1 MPVPQQGKRQRRWAP
16 KVRTGC
22 KTCKIRRK
30 KCDEK
35 RPSCS
40 RCLRDKFPCDGYDS
54 PKAWVFEPGEPPRV
68 VKVEARASTA
78 DSDYVDESLRSLAI
92 SDERIT
98 HQSTGI
104 GLGPGHAGQVEDV
117 DTAYTGN
124 PNLSPRIARPYDV
137 LLLEPSGPCTT
148 ALDQDYTQYF
158 LLRTAPLLS
167 STRRWQNFWQFIV
180 PQAAWVNASVRHAMI
195 AVSLTFDTYVSG
207 TDHRELIFSRRKQAI
222 TAFATEPR
230 NSWEVGLII
239 CRLFSSMAQCNEDFE
254 AAMTHMKAGEKM
266 VLQATQNGHHRTSE
280 VVRLMAATFMGLF
293 ADSTVDFDVIKRFAP
308 KARRAFRTLQKMC
321 SDYARM
327 LRRIT
332 NLHWGREPGAA
343 DKTIETA
350 TMGFLSVVF
359 TTLNQAISSAMYP
372 DLLAFPADDG
382 IVPVQEV
389 RAKLVEQG
397 SLLNLDGLKD
407 MHRPLFDAVEA
418 FFAPPIVS
426 DAPSS
431 KHHAT
436 QSRVYPQYSLPKHL
450 ETRLKA
456 FVENYVVQAFELEP
470 RMTAGTFW
478 LPESMIPGCLMDK
491 HLEPPAGATACL
503 HRTCSG
509 HAHAEEDD
517 ITRERREYYHEF
529 VCQYRS
535 GFMI

>member
-40 RCLRDKFPCDGYDS
+40 RCLKDKFPCDGYDS
-54 PKAWVFEPGEPPRV
+54 PKAWVSEPGEPPRV
-68 VKVEARASTA
+68 VQVEEARASNA
-78 DSDYVDESLRSLAI
+78 DPDSMDESLRSLGL
-92 SDERIT
+92 SDD
-98 HQSTGI
+98 STTRQNL
-104 GLGPGHAGQVEDV
+104 GLPLGSGNAGQVEDT
-117 DTAYTGN
+117 DAAYTGD
-124 PNLSPRIARPYDV
+124 PSLGPRIARPYDI
-137 LLLEPSGPCTT
+137 LLLEPSSPWTT
-148 ALDQDYTQYF
+148 ELDQNYTQYY
-158 LLRTAPLLS
+158 LLKTAPLLS
-167 STRRWQNFWQFIV
+167 STRRWRDFWQCIV
-180 PQAAWVNASVRHAMI
+180 PQAAWVNAAVRHAMI

-207 TDHRELIFSRRKQAI
+207 TDHRDMILSRRNQAI
-222 TAFATEPR
+222 AAFATEPSS
-230 NSWEVGLII
+230 SWEVGLII

-266 VLQATQNGHHRTSE
+266 VLQATRDGHHRTSE

-293 ADSTVDFDVIKRFAP
+293 ADSTIDFDVIRRFAP
-308 KARRAFRTLQKMC
+308 KARQAFRTLQRMC

-332 NLHWGREPGAA
+332 NLHWDGHTETA

-372 DLLAFPADDG
+372 DVLVFVPDDG
-382 IVPVQEV
+382 IVPVHDI
-389 RAKLVEQG
+389 RAELEEQG
-397 SLLNLDGLKD
+397 DLLGFDGLRD
-407 MHRPLFDAVEA
+407 VHRPLFDAVEA
-418 FFAPPIVS
+418 YFGPPVVG
-426 DAPSS
+426 
-431 KHHAT
+431 HHAT
-436 QSRVYPQYSLPKHL
+436 KARGQTRYSLPNNL
-450 ETRLKA
+450 EKRLKV

-491 HLEPPAGATACL
+491 NPDLPAGETDCL
-503 HRTCSG
+503 HRPSSG
-509 HAHAEEDD
+509 HSYREEDH